1 MSLDLNIVT
10 KAFLKFTMYHV
21 DNVKIKE
28 KKVMIFRS
36 DQQSDINGFIKYFEK
51 YKAQVFYDSHT
62 EYDLYGLIID
72 E

>member
-36 DQQSDINGFIKYFEK
+36 D
-51 YKAQVFYDSHT
+51 
-62 EYDLYGLIID
+62 
-72 E
+72 